1 MQQNA
6 SVPQRDYDGFLLF
19 FILFISFVLF
29 RCFPAGILPFLYFL
43 RFLLSGS
50 LLFGFCFFRIFIVCN
65 HSIYGI
71 IV

>member
-43 RFLLSGS
+43 RFLFSGS
-50 LLFGFCFFRIFIVCN
+50 LFFRLLLFLDLYCM
-65 HSIYGI
+65 
-71 IV
+71 